1 MNFGLAKSQALSIC
15 IFGVVWLR
23 RDLIGLMK
31 ESWIQEQLTAILLA
45 MLNALEAISFMI
57 PL

>member
-15 IFGVVWLR
+15 IFRVVRLR
-23 RDLIGLMK
+23 RGLIGHMK
-31 ESWIQEQLTAILLA
+31 ENWIQEQLAAILLA
-45 MLNALEAISFMI
+45 MLNALGAISFMI